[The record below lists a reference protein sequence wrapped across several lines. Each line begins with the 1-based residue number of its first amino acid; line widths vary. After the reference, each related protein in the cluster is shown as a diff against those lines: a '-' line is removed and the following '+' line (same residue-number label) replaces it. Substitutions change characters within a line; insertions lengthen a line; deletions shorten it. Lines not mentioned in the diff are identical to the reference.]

1 MAIGRILSY
10 FIVSLMAIG
19 LVSASSYDLEFNQ
32 VGDKLVIKE
41 KIDGNQTKSYVD
53 SESLNV
59 VGKEMYFVNRVIF
72 PDDFGNVKI
81 KLNLEKGV
89 IIQSKEVF
97 PSNYEIESDG
107 QTISVIWA
115 LSDVE
120 KGDNFAIF
128 ANLEDTKK
136 GFSYIWIAVI
146 VIAVILVG
154 LFFLRRGKIPKK
166 VQAVKRRRE
175 RKTENYGYLLDTEKK
190 VIEEL
195 KKADRNELW
204 QKQIQNFTGFSKAKV
219 SRLIRNLESRG
230 LIKKIPMGNTNKIV
244 LK

>member
-136 GFSYIWIAVI
+136 GFSYP
-146 VIAVILVG
+146 G
-154 LFFLRRGKIPKK
+154 
-166 VQAVKRRRE
+166 
-175 RKTENYGYLLDTEKK
+175 
-190 VIEEL
+190 
-195 KKADRNELW
+195 
-204 QKQIQNFTGFSKAKV
+204 V
-219 SRLIRNLESRG
+219 S
-230 LIKKIPMGNTNKIV
+230 GNI
-244 LK
+244 